1 MREMRRTR
9 YRLVHIT
16 KKLRNFAE
24 VFNWNYWYDLSV
36 AIYDRNTIAKTKD
49 AWLKNCEALGC
60 QPFGKLNRGTIDK
73 MPPV

>member
-36 AIYDRNTIAKTKD
+36 AIYDRNTI
-49 AWLKNCEALGC
+49 
-60 QPFGKLNRGTIDK
+60 
-73 MPPV
+73 